1 MRKFT
6 LFLILVFVI
15 SFRLGAAETIN
26 KFVAVVNDEVITQQD
41 VDQLLAVLY
50 AQFSQQYRGDELL
63 KKMEEV
69 RKDILNQIIEDK
81 LILSRAKELG
91 IKVTESEINERLEY
105 IKKGF
110 PSEEEFYKTLET
122 QGITV
127 ANLKDRYRDQIMMK
141 NLVDYEVKS
150 RISVLP
156 SEISEYYK
164 KHRDEF
170 RQGDKYKLKNIL
182 IKASDDVS
190 LELAKVETDKIYTR
204 LTEEGADFNELAKL
218 YSQGPNAE
226 QGGDMGYIEHGQM
239 LEVLDKV
246 IFGLK
251 IGEISKP
258 VKSELGYHIFKVED
272 IKYGKQL
279 SLEEVQKDIQMLLF
293 QNKFKVKIDEWLAEL
308 KKKAYISI
316 K

>member
-110 PSEEEFYKTLET
+110 P
-122 QGITV
+122 
-127 ANLKDRYRDQIMMK
+127 
-141 NLVDYEVKS
+141 
-150 RISVLP
+150 
-156 SEISEYYK
+156 
-164 KHRDEF
+164 
-170 RQGDKYKLKNIL
+170 
-182 IKASDDVS
+182 
-190 LELAKVETDKIYTR
+190 
-204 LTEEGADFNELAKL
+204 
-218 YSQGPNAE
+218 
-226 QGGDMGYIEHGQM
+226 
-239 LEVLDKV
+239 
-246 IFGLK
+246 
-251 IGEISKP
+251 
-258 VKSELGYHIFKVED
+258 
-272 IKYGKQL
+272 
-279 SLEEVQKDIQMLLF
+279 
-293 QNKFKVKIDEWLAEL
+293 
-308 KKKAYISI
+308 
-316 K
+316 